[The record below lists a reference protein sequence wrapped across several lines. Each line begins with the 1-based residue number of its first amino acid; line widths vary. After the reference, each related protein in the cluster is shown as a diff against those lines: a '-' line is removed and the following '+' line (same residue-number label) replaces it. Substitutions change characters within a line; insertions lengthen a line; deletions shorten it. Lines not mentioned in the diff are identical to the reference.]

1 MERAVEVVVAVFL
14 PGAELPK
21 VFRRARND
29 IREDLEDDAER
40 ALLSDPKLHEHPGI
54 VFAPRR
60 VQRHP
65 IARVD
70 AALAIDRE
78 VHHRQHRHDQEHVI
92 ILEEVQRRTRRIDLD
107 HLHLEDQHAARP
119 DVLALGLVPIGKLGR
134 QEQLPLVAL
143 SHLLH
148 GYSPALSSAP
158 EAARSART
166 PPEETTERVVS
177 DLDELLWGEQRRL
190 GPLVG
195 AVEDRAVDESAFVVA
210 KRLVRGARALAG
222 LVSSLENS
230 VEEAGRVLHHVL
242 FLRFGLQPALSFGG
256 RARMRYGRA

>member
-148 GYSPALSSAP
+148 GYSPAL
-158 EAARSART
+158 
-166 PPEETTERVVS
+166 
-177 DLDELLWGEQRRL
+177 DELLWGEQRRL